1 MIQYVVDLSAE
12 GEFIRLW
19 RRFGFGRRLSIDRFG
34 RGRCGRARSPTKALV
49 QTQLGIKKARTI
61 AVVDGNDLLAG
72 LRVGIEG
79 AVRGV
84 EDLAAG
90 AIGCREAGAIVVL
103 RIAVEV
109 VAYGDVEGLV
119 GGERDEEVGGK
130 TPRQFE
136 IGSVEE
142 AGRCCR
148 RSPLVGA
155 GVGFICGDSFRGP
168 LW

>member
-1 MIQYVVDLSAE
+1 MIQHVVDLSAK

-72 LRVGIEG
+72 LRGRIEG

-90 AIGCREAGAIVVL
+90 AIGGGEAGAIVVL
-103 RIAVEV
+103 RIAVEIV
-109 VAYGDVEGLV
+109 TDGDIERLV
-119 GGERDEEVGGK
+119 GCERDEEAGGE

-136 IGSVEE
+136 I
-142 AGRCCR
+142 
-148 RSPLVGA
+148 
-155 GVGFICGDSFRGP
+155 
-168 LW
+168 